1 MGVLKDH
8 IEPDLMDNV
17 SVVAGLGVILGW
29 LPTVLSIV
37 TIVWFSLRIW
47 ESDTVRGLTKRTKE
61 QKNEEQS

>member
-1 MGVLKDH
+1 MLKDH

-17 SVVAGLGVILGW
+17 SVLAGLGVMLGW

-61 QKNEEQS
+61 QKNEE

>member
-1 MGVLKDH
+1 MLKDH
-8 IEPDLMDNV
+8 IEPDLMDNI
-17 SVVAGLGVILGW
+17 SILAGLGVMLGW

>member
-1 MGVLKDH
+1 MLKDH

-17 SVVAGLGVILGW
+17 SVLAGLGVILGW

>member
-1 MGVLKDH
+1 MLKDH

>member
-1 MGVLKDH
+1 MLKDH

-47 ESDTVRGLTKRTKE
+47 ESDTVRGLLKRAKE
-61 QKNEEQS
+61 QKNESQD

>member
-1 MGVLKDH
+1 MLKDH

-17 SVVAGLGVILGW
+17 SVIAGLGVILGW

-61 QKNEEQS
+61 QKNEE

>member
-1 MGVLKDH
+1 MLKDH

-17 SVVAGLGVILGW
+17 SVIAGLGVILGW